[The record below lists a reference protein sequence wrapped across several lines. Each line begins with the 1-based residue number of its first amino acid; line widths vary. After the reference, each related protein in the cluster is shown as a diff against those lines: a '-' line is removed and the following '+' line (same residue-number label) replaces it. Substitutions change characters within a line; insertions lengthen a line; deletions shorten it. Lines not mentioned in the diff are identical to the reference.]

1 MKEILIIGNGIS
13 GMMCAI
19 RCAELGMKVRLIAP
33 GPSEQSQSVMAAG
46 GINAVTERHE
56 EGDSVQCHVE
66 DTLKG
71 GSYLAGSRAVEGLC
85 SDAKEIICYLEQIG
99 TVFSVDEHDHPL
111 LRAFGGQTYKRTHY

>member
-85 SDAKEIICYLEQIG
+85 SEAKVIVG
-99 TVFSVDEHDHPL
+99 
-111 LRAFGGQTYKRTHY
+111 